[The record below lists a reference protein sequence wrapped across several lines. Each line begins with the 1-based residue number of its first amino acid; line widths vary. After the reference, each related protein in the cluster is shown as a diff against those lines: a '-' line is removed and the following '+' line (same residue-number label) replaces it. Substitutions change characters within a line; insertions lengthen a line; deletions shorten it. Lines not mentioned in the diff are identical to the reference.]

1 MNESN
6 ETLIMRG
13 LDGANPLAF
22 LASLGVLRVL
32 TRADPDLSAKLA
44 WCVSE
49 GAWRP
54 RLQVAHR
61 LQDDQFAQRVFD
73 ACRAT
78 HCRAALELGDD
89 LNLEPAAYRSFV
101 VAAAASARSGELAQA
116 EFATSFACEVTVN
129 ENGSVQDTAF
139 RTMSGA
145 GHQHFLKTMRNLI
158 IETQVPHIRRALFQR
173 WDYGDPVRNMALRW
187 DPADDSRYALRW
199 SDPSGDPE
207 RQRGGAMWGANRL
220 AIEGL
225 PLFPV
230 MPTVQQLET
239 TGFRTAGSRGTFL
252 TWPIW
257 EGPVGLDEVRSL
269 LAMQELQAETP
280 DRKRLSA
287 RGVVEV
293 FRAQRLTVSKFRNLT
308 RGTPA

>member
-1 MNESN
+1 MSQSN
-6 ETLIMRG
+6 ETLLMRG

-32 TRADPDLSAKLA
+32 THADPDLSAKLA
-44 WCVSE
+44 WCASE
-49 GAWRP
+49 GIWRP

-61 LQDDQFAQRVFD
+61 LQDDQFAQRVFA
-73 ACRAT
+73 ACRQT
-78 HCRAALELGDD
+78 HCRTVLELGDD

-101 VAAAASARSGELAQA
+101 DAAAAAARRGELAQA
-116 EFATSFACEVTVN
+116 EFAASFACEVTVN

-145 GHQHFLKTMRNLI
+145 GHQHFLKTMRNLVA
-158 IETQVPHIRRALFQR
+158 ETQVTHIQRALFQD

-187 DPADDSRYALRW
+187 DPVDDSRYALRW

-207 RQRGGAMWGANRL
+207 RQRSGAMWGANRL

-230 MPTVQQLET
+230 MPTAKQLET
-239 TGFRTAGSRGTFL
+239 TGFRTAGSRATFL

-257 EGPVGLDEVRSL
+257 ERPIGLDEVRSL
-269 LAMQELQAETP
+269 LAMQELQVEVP
-280 DRKRLSA
+280 DRKRLLA

-293 FRAQRLTVSKFRNLT
+293 FRAQRLTVGKFRNFT